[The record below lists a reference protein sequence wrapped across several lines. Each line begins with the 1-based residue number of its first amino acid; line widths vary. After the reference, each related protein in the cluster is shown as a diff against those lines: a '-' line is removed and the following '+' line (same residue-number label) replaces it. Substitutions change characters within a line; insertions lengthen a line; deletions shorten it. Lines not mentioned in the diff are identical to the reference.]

1 MIGNN
6 QLDLIQTIV
15 TTLTPYSN
23 SIVNALLSNVIVVGG
38 GSVVPGLKQRLQR
51 DLVRECPVGS
61 LVNVKIGKGA
71 ANGAFLG
78 MQYIGRHERDLLER
92 MSYKRED
99 YLAAGESSF
108 VANPWSNPQPK

>member
-1 MIGNN
+1 ME
-6 QLDLIQTIV
+6 
-15 TTLTPYSN
+15 
-23 SIVNALLSNVIVVGG
+23 
-38 GSVVPGLKQRLQR
+38 R

-61 LVNVKIGKGA
+61 RVNVRVGRGG

-99 YLAAGESSF
+99 YLSVGEGVF
-108 VANPWSNPQPK
+108 VSNPWSNPGPK